1 MKDKL
6 IEFFRDVFDWIKK
19 KKKAFIALCVV
30 LVLFVVITA
39 CSSIGEA
46 DNVSFGLVNT
56 AVESYHG
63 SDSV

>member
-1 MKDKL
+1 MDKL
-6 IEFFRDVFDWIKK
+6 KKFFRSVFDWIKGH
-19 KKKAFIALCVV
+19 KKAFVALCVI
-30 LVLFVVITA
+30 LILLIVITA